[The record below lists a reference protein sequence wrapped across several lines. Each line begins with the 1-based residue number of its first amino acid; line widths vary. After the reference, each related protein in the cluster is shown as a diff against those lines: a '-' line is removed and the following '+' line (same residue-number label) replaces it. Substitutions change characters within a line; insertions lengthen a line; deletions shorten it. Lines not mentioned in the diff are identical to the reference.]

1 MKRASVM
8 GRTPVTARQPK
19 HAQPSVLAGLRWSS
33 ATQWFSFA
41 LLVALGVGVL
51 ATVDAP
57 SHPAAARAPAPPAV
71 TSSGSSGQA
80 IGDEPLVEQPPGAVS
95 LSPISST
102 VISPPPAGLVNTQ
115 ASSLAADGIP
125 TTALQAYQQ
134 AADRERLLSPACG
147 ITWPLLAGIGRAES
161 DHGRFAGAVLH
172 TDGISTPR
180 VIGIPLNGIGTAL
193 IPDTDGGRLDG
204 DTVYD
209 RAVGSM
215 QFIPSTWAGYGVDAN
230 ADGVADP
237 FNIFDAAAAAAKYL
251 CSTGG
256 DLTTLAGQMS
266 AVRVYND
273 SDAYIATVLQL
284 EAIYASGV
292 PGLTVPVVPAD
303 PNPAPPQVI
312 VPPANPGPPLGI
324 PPKKPTPKSSTPTPK
339 SSTPTPKS
347 STPTPKSSTA
357 TASPC
362 PTPSDTTSTS
372 VTPSGTTSTSV
383 TPSGTTSTSVTPSG
397 TTSTSVTP
405 SASATSP
412 SPTGTD
418 CPTATPTPSVSTSDT
433 AAPPSHSVTTS
444 AAAPSTDSTSPAT
457 PATSS

>member
-1 MKRASVM
+1 
-8 GRTPVTARQPK
+8 VTARQPQ

-33 ATQWFSFA
+33 ATQWISFA
-41 LLVALGVGVL
+41 LLVALGIGVL

-57 SHPAAARAPAPPAV
+57 AHPAAAAGAPVPPAIV
-71 TSSGSSGQA
+71 TSADSSGQL
-80 IGDEPLVEQPPGAVS
+80 GSDGPLAEQPPGAVS
-95 LSPISST
+95 LEPISST

-115 ASSLAADGIP
+115 ASLLAADGIP

-134 AADRERLLSPACG
+134 AADRERLLSPTCG
-147 ITWPLLAGIGRAES
+147 LTWPLIAGIGRAES

-180 VIGIPLNGIGTAL
+180 VIGIPLNGVGTAL

-209 RAVGSM
+209 RAVGPM

-230 ADGVADP
+230 ADGFADP
-237 FNIFDAAAAAAKYL
+237 FNIFDAAAATAKYL

-273 SDAYIATVLQL
+273 SDAYITEVLQL

-303 PNPAPPQVI
+303 PHPAPPQVI
-312 VPPANPGPPLGI
+312 VPVANPGPPLGI
-324 PPKKPTPKSSTPTPK
+324 PPKPKPKPTTKSSPTPSAPSSHSTTPSSPSTPPSSQPSTPTP
-339 SSTPTPKS
+339 T
-347 STPTPKSSTA
+347 
-357 TASPC
+357 PC
-362 PTPSDTTSTS
+362 PTPTDTTSTS
-372 VTPSGTTSTSV
+372 VTPSS
-383 TPSGTTSTSVTPSG
+383 
-397 TTSTSVTP
+397 
-405 SASATSP
+405 SATSP

-418 CPTATPTPSVSTSDT
+418 CPTPTPTPSVSTSDT
-433 AAPPSHSVTTS
+433 VTPTSPSVTTTS
-444 AAAPSTDSTSPAT
+444 IAAPSTDLTSPGT